1 MQTQIFRRAVLGL
14 MALGLTLGM
23 LTILSCGGDDDDDA
37 IELQANLRGANEVP
51 LVPGVANSPG
61 SGTAELTINDDQT
74 QISYVLTYTGLSN
87 VAQAHIHVGDANTAG
102 DIIFFLCTNIG
113 VGQNLGIGGAPLP
126 TPPACPA
133 GSGTVTG
140 TLTQANL
147 IPRAATAATPEV
159 SNFAQAITQILNGN
173 TYTNVHTNDG
183 VAPPNTGPGDFPAG
197 EIRGQNVQ

>member
-1 MQTQIFRRAVLGL
+1 

-23 LTILSCGGDDDDDA
+23 LTILSCGDDDDDA

-51 LVPGVANSPG
+51 VANSPG

-87 VAQAHIHVGDANTAG
+87 VAQGHIHVGDANING
-102 DIIFFLCTNIG
+102 PIILFLCAN
-113 VGQNLGIGGAPLP
+113 GALVNNAPV
-126 TPPACPA
+126 PPPSCPA

-140 TLTQANL
+140 TLTSANL
-147 IPRAATAATPEV
+147 ILRPQNTPAIN
-159 SNFAQAITQILNGN
+159 SFADAITQILNGN
-173 TYTNVHTNDG
+173 TYTNVHTDDG
-183 VAPPNTGPGDFPAG
+183 VPPPNTGPGDFPGG

>member
-1 MQTQIFRRAVLGL
+1 
-14 MALGLTLGM
+14 M
-23 LTILSCGGDDDDDA
+23 LTILSCGGDDDDA

-51 LVPGVANSPG
+51 LAFGVENSPG

-87 VAQAHIHVGDANTAG
+87 VAQGHIHVGDANTAG
-102 DIIFFLCTNIG
+102 PIILFLCAN
-113 VGQNLGIGGAPLP
+113 GALVNNAPV
-126 TPPACPA
+126 PPPSCPP

-173 TYTNVHTNDG
+173 TYTNVHTDDG
-183 VAPPNTGPGDFPAG
+183 VPPPNTGPGDFPNG